1 MSTAA
6 VEQLLTYLWETPKT
20 VYSWFATVD
29 HKKLGKRYLVTA
41 FIFMIIGGIEALMVR
56 LQLAHANQTLL
67 TPEMY
72 DQVFS
77 MHGITMIFWYA
88 SPILSGF
95 AVYFIPLMMARETWH
110 FRG

>member
-1 MSTAA
+1 
-6 VEQLLTYLWETPKT
+6 
-20 VYSWFATVD
+20 
-29 HKKLGKRYLVTA
+29 
-41 FIFMIIGGIEALMVR
+41 
-56 LQLAHANQTLL
+56 
-67 TPEMY
+67 MY

-77 MHGITMIFWYA
+77 MHGITTIFWYA

>member
-6 VEQLLTYLWETPKT
+6 VEQRLIYLWETPKT
-20 VYSWFATVD
+20 VYGWFATVD

-56 LQLAHANQTLL
+56 LQLAHANQALL

-88 SPILSGF
+88 SP
-95 AVYFIPLMMARETWH
+95 
-110 FRG
+110 

>member
-20 VYSWFATVD
+20 VYGWFATVD

-56 LQLAHANQTLL
+56 LQLAHANRLC
-67 TPEMY
+67 
-72 DQVFS
+72 
-77 MHGITMIFWYA
+77 
-88 SPILSGF
+88 
-95 AVYFIPLMMARETWH
+95 
-110 FRG
+110 